1 MTHMTHLHF
10 CLVVTPLILCHA
22 LFYVHDT
29 HDTFTKKKSRSLRH
43 EKNTLF
49 VAKHG
54 GLPINSFSTV
64 GMIAVV
70 IRVCLKFSQQVS
82 YWYRYYHRGRC
93 QVGYHRYDSKLL
105 ADSHKQCHELFVY
118 LGASR

>member
-29 HDTFTKKKSRSLRH
+29 HDTFTKKSRSWRH
-43 EKNTLF
+43 APPPRG

-54 GLPINSFSTV
+54 GLLINSFATV
-64 GMIAVV
+64 DMIAVV
-70 IRVCLKFSQQVS
+70 IRVRLKFSQQVS
-82 YWYRYYHRGRC
+82 YRCRYYRRGCLR
-93 QVGYHRYDSKLL
+93 VDYRRYDSKLS
-105 ADSHKQCHELFVY
+105 ADFHKQRHELFAC
-118 LGASR
+118 LSANR